1 MTRDEERVLESL
13 IEQDTALIADV
24 SEQSAKP
31 SQRLNGEDDID
42 DAGCVEG
49 LLPEFADE
57 ALALKFT
64 DLYGNDLRYT
74 ASWGRWGFWHS
85 EVVHFGGLF
94 WPTHGTANFYSG
106 FERELESGGGSWTGE
121 PRWSYSSRFVGNMSL
136 G

>member
-1 MTRDEERVLESL
+1 VTRDEERVLESL
-13 IEQDTALIADV
+13 IEQDPALIADV

-57 ALALKFT
+57 ALALKFA

-74 ASWGRWGFWHS
+74 ASWGRWGA
-85 EVVHFGGLF
+85 
-94 WPTHGTANFYSG
+94 HGTAH
-106 FERELESGGGSWTGE
+106 GGSEMKVCTFSILPALCVERPLPTAG
-121 PRWSYSSRFVGNMSL
+121 SRK
-136 G
+136 